1 VEGDGRHVKRSAV
14 FVDRDGTINSDPGYL
29 SDPDAFELL
38 PHAGEGMRLLQE
50 NGFALVVISNQS
62 GVGRGLI
69 TIPQLLKIH
78 ERMKSKLGEE
88 GVKLDEIY
96 YCPHHP
102 DEGCSCRKPSPRL
115 VMDAA
120 GSLDLDL
127 GSSYFV
133 GDMVTDVQTGKGA
146 GLKTVLVLTG
156 SGRRSLGASRRLGV
170 DHVAED
176 LLEAARWVV
185 ADHGSEAL

>member
-1 VEGDGRHVKRSAV
+1 MKRSAV

-38 PHAGEGMRLLQE
+38 PYTGEGMRLLQK

-69 TIPQLLKIH
+69 TIPQLLEIH
-78 ERMKSKLGEE
+78 ERMKSKLREE
-88 GVKLDEIY
+88 GVKLDGIY

-115 VMDAA
+115 VMDAV

-156 SGRRSLGASRRLGV
+156 AGRRSLGDARRLGV

-185 ADHGSEAL
+185 ADHGGEAL